1 MLEAEECFGDEG
13 RRGGG
18 HDERGDGVDLR
29 DDELVDL
36 GGGQTRRAAVTRET
50 CGERHDATGFTL
62 KSSVSRCLG
71 RSACKPPSVHLL
83 TARGVKR
90 SLLGAFLEPFCR
102 TCSRHVA

>member
-36 GGGQTRRAAVTRET
+36 GGGRQGVRPSRERRAESDTTPLA
-50 CGERHDATGFTL
+50 
-62 KSSVSRCLG
+62 SR
-71 RSACKPPSVHLL
+71 
-83 TARGVKR
+83 
-90 SLLGAFLEPFCR
+90 
-102 TCSRHVA
+102 